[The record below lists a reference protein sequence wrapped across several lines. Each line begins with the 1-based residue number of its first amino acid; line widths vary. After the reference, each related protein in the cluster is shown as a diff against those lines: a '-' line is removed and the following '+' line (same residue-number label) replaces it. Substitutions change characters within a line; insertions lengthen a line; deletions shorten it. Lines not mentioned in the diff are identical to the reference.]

1 MSRKNADS
9 TSYSLVFAPEV
20 RQQWQQL
27 PQRNR
32 ASMERT
38 LSQLAW
44 AVGQRQ
50 WVGEQEADELFCLF
64 SGPYELNYHLEPSK
78 RALVVRGVKK
88 FVPPDAP

>member
-1 MSRKNADS
+1 MSRKTEDPNA
-9 TSYSLVFAPEV
+9 YRLVFAPEV

-38 LSQLAW
+38 LTQLAW

-50 WVGEQEADELFCLF
+50 WVGEQEADEQFCLF
-64 SGPYELNYHLEPSK
+64 SGPYELNYYLEPSK
-78 RALVVRGVKK
+78 RTLVVRGVKK
-88 FVPPDAP
+88 YASETP